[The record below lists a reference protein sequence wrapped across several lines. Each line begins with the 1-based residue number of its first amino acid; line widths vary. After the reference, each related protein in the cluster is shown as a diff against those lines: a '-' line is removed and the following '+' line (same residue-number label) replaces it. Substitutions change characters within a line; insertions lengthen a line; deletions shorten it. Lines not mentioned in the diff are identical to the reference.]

1 RSAGARG
8 PQRLV
13 VAAPPPPPP
22 PPPAPIDDAWRRE
35 VAQEQAV
42 VGAMAIPQRSE
53 YVGGLDSVAHGDC
66 ASASPRLATLSAGP
80 NSPLSDNVL
89 YWQARCAAS
98 RGDVKD
104 AESKLDELVSR
115 YPRSDKAPAALLERG
130 RLLMRDG

>member
-42 VGAMAIPQRSE
+42 VGGMAIAQRSE
-53 YVGGLDSVAHGDC
+53 YLGALDSLAHGDC
-66 ASASPRLATLSAGP
+66 ASASPRLSTLAAGP
-80 NSPLSDNVL
+80 NSPLSGQAL
-89 YWQARCAAS
+89 YLQAQRA
-98 RGDVKD
+98 
-104 AESKLDELVSR
+104 
-115 YPRSDKAPAALLERG
+115 
-130 RLLMRDG
+130 RLH